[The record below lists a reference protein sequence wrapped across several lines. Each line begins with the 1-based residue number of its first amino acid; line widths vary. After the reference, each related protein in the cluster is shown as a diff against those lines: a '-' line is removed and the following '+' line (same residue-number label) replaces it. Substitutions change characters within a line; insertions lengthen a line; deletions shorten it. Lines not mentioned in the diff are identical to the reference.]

1 MPRLSGMCKVRTCGG
16 LIGPQVGANTLV
28 AALYPDY
35 CFLINLTGK
44 PWIGGCGKMCVGG
57 QGHPLNLRRNC
68 SRLLSVVSEARPEVQ
83 RYLQFQ
89 VEQS

>member
-1 MPRLSGMCKVRTCGG
+1 MGQLGGYDRRGINFVPRLSGMCKVRTCGG

-44 PWIGGCGKMCVGG
+44 PRIGGCGKMCVGG
-57 QGHPLNLRRNC
+57 AKATL
-68 SRLLSVVSEARPEVQ
+68 
-83 RYLQFQ
+83 
-89 VEQS
+89 